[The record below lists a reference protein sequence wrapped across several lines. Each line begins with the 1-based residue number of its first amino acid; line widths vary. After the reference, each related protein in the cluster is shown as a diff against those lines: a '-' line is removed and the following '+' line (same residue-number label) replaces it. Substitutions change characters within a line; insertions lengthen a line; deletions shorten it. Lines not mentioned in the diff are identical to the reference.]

1 MDRIMRL
8 RMFDWVLA
16 RLAIFALR
24 HIFGACEPPYE
35 PDCLSCKTAQ
45 IIIALKDVP

>member
-1 MDRIMRL
+1 MRL

-24 HIFGACEPPYE
+24 HIFGACEPPYD
-35 PDCLSCKTAQ
+35 PDCFGCKTAQ